1 LLTGRNVTRRRRP
14 TALLI
19 DLDGVLRHFDEA
31 WTVDVERRHGLPP
44 GSLAGTAFARE
55 RLTPAIVGDVTHQA
69 WMAGVGAELG
79 APAAVA
85 EWQTYH
91 GDVDGE
97 VRALV
102 ADLRA
107 AGVPVG
113 LATNATDRLDADLEE
128 LGLVGTFDA
137 VINASV
143 VGFAK
148 PHPGF
153 FAAACAALGVAP
165 GDCLFV
171 DDSARFVAG
180 ARAAGL
186 LAYRYTG
193 PADLAYIRAAFGK

>member
-1 LLTGRNVTRRRRP
+1 MRRRRP

-19 DLDGVLRHFDEA
+19 DLDGVVRHFDQA
-31 WTVDVERRHGLPP
+31 WTADVERRHGLPP
-44 GSLAGTAFARE
+44 GSLARTAFARE
-55 RLTPAIVGDVTHQA
+55 RLTPAIVGDVSHQS
-69 WMAGVGAELG
+69 WMAGVAAELD
-79 APAAVA
+79 APAAVE
-85 EWQTYH
+85 EWQSRR
-91 GDVDGE
+91 GEVDPE

-102 ADLRA
+102 ADLRT

-113 LATNATDRLDADLEE
+113 HATNATDRLDDDLTA
-128 LGLVGTFDA
+128 LDLDDAFDA

-143 VGFAK
+143 VGVAK
-148 PHPGF
+148 PHPRF
-153 FAAACAALGVAP
+153 FAVACQALGVAP

-193 PADLAYIRAAFGK
+193 PADLRYIRAAFGR